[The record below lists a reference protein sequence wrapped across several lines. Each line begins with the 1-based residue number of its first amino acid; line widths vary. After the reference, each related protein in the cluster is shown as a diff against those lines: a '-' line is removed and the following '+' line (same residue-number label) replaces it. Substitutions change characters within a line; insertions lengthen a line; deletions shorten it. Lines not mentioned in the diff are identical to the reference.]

1 MNYISYFKK
10 IRLWAPVFVCA
21 GLLLMA
27 PYARAQQTTVTS
39 QLTHIK
45 DQVQQLFELQDSTTI
60 PEQQKELQEFR
71 LRQQILTDIIA
82 AAKQQVADAR
92 ARLQDAVLP
101 QDNNE
106 TWKQIRDAILGGFDR
121 ANEYYGYAYDRVN
134 HDSSVTTALLKNVAR
149 DIEQEKTTTI
159 DPLIKQ
165 AHTIVAALAVQN
177 MLQIGDD
184 RLEKIRL
191 DVGKIYEQKLTK
203 SKALQNLF
211 DTASSTL
218 EQAHQADQSAQE
230 IILHGYDPQPNA
242 SDTQYIDDLYA
253 ANTASS
259 TASTTAPQSISNE
272 SKFSLVEKL
281 LQKNITDAIAGI
293 KSVYDTFL
301 EMSSNVKNYLK

>member
-1 MNYISYFKK
+1 MNYLLHYKK
-10 IRLWAPVFVCA
+10 IWLLVPVFIYMSIALTVPQA
-21 GLLLMA
+21 H
-27 PYARAQQTTVTS
+27 AQQTTVTS

-71 LRQQILTDIIA
+71 LRQQILTNIIT

-92 ARLQDAVLP
+92 SRLQDATLP

-106 TWKQIRDAILGGFDR
+106 TWKNIRDTILAGFDR

-149 DIEQEKTTTI
+149 DIEQEKTTVI

-165 AHTIVAALAVQN
+165 AHTIVAALTVQN

-191 DVGKIYEQKLTK
+191 DVQKIYEQKLTK

-218 EQAHQADQSAQE
+218 GQAHRADQNAQE
-230 IILHGYDPQPNA
+230 IILHGYTPQPNA
-242 SDTQYIDDLYA
+242 SDTQYIDDIYT
-253 ANTASS
+253 NTASS
-259 TASTTAPQSISNE
+259 TASTTSQDTTQE
-272 SKFSLVEKL
+272 SRVLFIEKL
-281 LQKNITDAIAGI
+281 LQKNITDAITGI